1 MTNTQSTTQFKKQF
15 PRNLFF
21 QSLLFISRLAVGISL
36 IPYLI
41 NHLGSAAYGLIPIAA
56 IMTEYVNIISQSI
69 SGAIGRF
76 LTIAIQKTDYV
87 EANRIFNTAFFSYLI
102 LSCIQIPI
110 FTLIIINSQSIMNIP
125 EALYKDAIIL
135 FTCSATAFLINL
147 ATSIYCVPLYAQNR
161 LDIARTI
168 EIISHILR
176 LVGIITLFL
185 IFDPAL
191 RYVGYVELA
200 IRIIAST
207 SNIILGKIAAPYL
220 KLNIGHFD
228 WSKVKQLTTMG
239 GWLMIS
245 YIGTLFT
252 LRIDVLLCNKFINPE
267 AAGEYAAVT
276 PWSNYLRQSA
286 HILSGV
292 ISPMALIYFARS
304 EINNLIRMNDLAV
317 RILALFFTIP
327 VCILCVFSTPFLRL
341 WLGDSYTHLAPLV
354 IILTFHLF
362 INLSVDPLFNIQTV
376 FNKVKWPAIFT
387 LFIGALN
394 IGLAIFMIT
403 VLNWGMYGVAITSI
417 LVLTLKNA
425 VFTPIYAAKILHY
438 PWHFFFHSFVPGLLC
453 FCCLIV
459 IGIGLNHFFDPRSL
473 FQLLSM
479 STIICITGSI
489 IMCLILSK
497 EDRQVLISIIPGPLK
512 PLIAKLIESD

>member
-1 MTNTQSTTQFKKQF
+1 MTKSQSTVQFKKQF

-21 QSLLFISRLAVGISL
+21 QSSLFISRLVVGICL

-76 LTIAIQKTDYV
+76 LSIAIQKKNYV
-87 EANRIFNTAFFSYLI
+87 EANKVFNTAFFSYLA

-110 FTLIIINSQSIMNIP
+110 FALIIINSKSILNIP
-125 EALYKDAIIL
+125 EALYKDAVIL

-161 LDIARTI
+161 LDIARSI

-176 LVGIITLFL
+176 LIGTISLFV
-185 IFDPAL
+185 IFEPGL
-191 RYVGYVELA
+191 RYVGYVELI
-200 IRIIAST
+200 IRIFASI
-207 SNIILGKIAAPYL
+207 SNIILGKLTAPFL
-220 KLNIGHFD
+220 KLNFFHFD

-252 LRIDVLLCNKFINPE
+252 LRIDVWLCNKFINAE
-267 AAGEYAAVT
+267 AAGEYAVII
-276 PWSNYLRQSA
+276 PWPNYLRQSA

-292 ISPMALIYFARS
+292 INPMALIYFARS
-304 EINNLIRMNDLAV
+304 EINNLIRMNNLAV
-317 RILALFFTIP
+317 RLLALIFTIP
-327 VCILCVFSTPFLRL
+327 VCIFCVFSSSFLRL

-354 IILTFHLF
+354 IILTIHLF

-376 FNKVKWPAIFT
+376 LNKVKWPALFT
-387 LFIGALN
+387 LFIGVVN
-394 IGLAIFMIT
+394 VGLAIFMIT
-403 VLNWGMYGVAITSI
+403 FLNWGLYGVAITSVF
-417 LVLTLKNA
+417 VLTLKNA
-425 VFTPIYAAKILHY
+425 IFTPIYAAKILHY
-438 PWHFFFHSFVPGLLC
+438 PWHYFIHSFVPGLLF

-459 IGIGLNHFFDPRSL
+459 IGIGLNHFFNPQSWV
-473 FQLLSM
+473 QLIILSV
-479 STIICITGSI
+479 IIGTMGSI
-489 IMCLILSK
+489 IMWFILSK
-497 EDRQVLISIIPGPLK
+497 EDRQIIFSITPSPLK
-512 PLIAKLIESD
+512 PLIAKFTMSD